1 MKYDPNVY
9 GYVNGKPTYSRDEF
23 IFTVRGFGPIEN
35 DADLL
40 AFAEKETSRWYNAG
54 WHQTFATYY
63 LSDYALSEPGR
74 SLTVKEFNRLKE
86 LQQAA
91 REAEKAADDAR
102 CTVEVTVYRLNA
114 VAVTAFLLDGPE
126 TLLRHIGLDKRD
138 TYTTK
143 HEIDDLVTVVHITRE
158 EAPAWQH

>member
-40 AFAEKETSRWYNAG
+40 AFAEKVTSRWYNAG

-114 VAVTAFLLDGPE
+114 VAATAFLLDGPE
-126 TLLRHIGLDKRD
+126 TLLRYIGLDERD

-158 EAPAWQH
+158 GAPAWQH

>member
-23 IFTVRGFGPIEN
+23 IFTVRSFGPIEN

-40 AFAEKETSRWYNAG
+40 AFAEKVTSRWYNAG
-54 WHQTFATYY
+54 WHQTFTTYY

-91 REAEKAADDAR
+91 REAEKERTTPASGSFIR
-102 CTVEVTVYRLNA
+102 RSTGPT
-114 VAVTAFLLDGPE
+114 TASRRSGS
-126 TLLRHIGLDKRD
+126 
-138 TYTTK
+138 
-143 HEIDDLVTVVHITRE
+143 TRTE
-158 EAPAWQH
+158 LPRAS